1 MAKILIA
8 FISVTAAVIFLCT
21 ATTANTAGAA
31 KEIKREGRFIAHDDG
46 TLLDTKTSLM
56 WAAKD
61 NGYNIDWPEAKKYC
75 ESFRLGGFTDWRM
88 PTIKELETLYDSS
101 STGFKTQCSGYPT
114 YVKTFFNERL
124 SCPWLWASDY
134 DGSNHA
140 ETGFFCFTN
149 GEWYSQHKFVS
160 RFFRVLPVRSGK

>member
-1 MAKILIA
+1 MAKRLIA
-8 FISVTAAVIFLCT
+8 YASMTATVILLCAVIATDT
-21 ATTANTAGAA
+21 AEAA
-31 KEIKREGRFIAHDDG
+31 KEIGREGRFIAYDDG
-46 TLLDTKTSLM
+46 TLLDTKTGLM

-61 NGYNIDWPEAKKYC
+61 NGHNINWPEAKKYC

-114 YVKTFFNERL
+114 FVKTFFNERL

-134 DGSNHA
+134 DGSSHA
-140 ETGFFCFTN
+140 ETAFFCFTN

-160 RFFRVLPVRSGK
+160 RFFRVLPVRSSK